1 LKLWSIIKY
10 FGLAGIET
18 LIDERLALTS
28 SIQSE
33 IRAHQ
38 DLILL
43 NETDINS
50 CIFQYIPDQLQT
62 SQLSVADLEKIN
74 DINLGIKSRIIA
86 DGEAYVHG
94 FTLKS
99 CLHNLFPAGYPV
111 YVLRTLNGNPKTTL
125 QDAQSLLN
133 RVHDIGT
140 SILRNLE
147 YVMLPESPRMQSL
160 SVFQKLKTRLQAFF
174 GVTDHVALIYGSCAS
189 SGNRLYSD
197 VDLMVFAADKFCT
210 LENKPRL
217 KDLFEGVMA
226 EEGFPLDNEVP
237 LEVKLLI
244 GFSEARIAAQAKC
257 QIKDGKVISV
267 ERDPAFLGS
276 RVMLDRLIF
285 NVLTV
290 PTIPV
295 SGSEDLVLSA
305 RADAEASLVELIAS
319 IQTAGNIKQTSS
331 LSTQTAEKF
340 IELALTD
347 GTRAGEEYLG
357 YKNRPE
363 VLTHL
368 THIFD
373 RQAHRPTP
381 APMSAP
387 TAPRTTITP
396 ETTLSTTSPPCI
408 LFLNGFPGVGKYTV
422 ARKLAAVLPNAR
434 LLDNHALIDP
444 VEAIEPGRTPE
455 HYSLRK
461 AIRTAA
467 FKGIKESPRKDLA
480 MILTS
485 CTSSS
490 PADMAVFEEYLDIA
504 RHRKIPF
511 VSVNIT
517 CSDQANV
524 ARLVAS
530 ERADGRKSKLTDASV
545 LDRLKRDA
553 VLLDPRRD
561 GVDVAGVEQHHFEL
575 DNTNLSPEE
584 AAMAIAGF
592 VEKVGST
599 TSYEG

>member
-1 LKLWSIIKY
+1 
-10 FGLAGIET
+10 LAGIET

-125 QDAQSLLN
+125 QDEQSLLN

-197 VDLMVFAADKFCT
+197 VDLMVFAADEFCT
-210 LENKPRL
+210 SENKPRL

-319 IQTAGNIKQTSS
+319 IQTAGNIKQISS

-340 IELALTD
+340 TELALTD

-357 YKNRPE
+357 YKTDQKFWLTSLSSLIVKLTVPPQRPCQ
-363 VLTHL
+363 LLQHQGSRSLQRPLSRPPPHPASSSSMASLASASTQSPASS
-368 THIFD
+368 
-373 RQAHRPTP
+373 RQFSQMRVSST
-381 APMSAP
+381 
-387 TAPRTTITP
+387 
-396 ETTLSTTSPPCI
+396 TTL
-408 LFLNGFPGVGKYTV
+408 
-422 ARKLAAVLPNAR
+422 
-434 LLDNHALIDP
+434 
-444 VEAIEPGRTPE
+444 
-455 HYSLRK
+455 
-461 AIRTAA
+461 
-467 FKGIKESPRKDLA
+467 
-480 MILTS
+480 
-485 CTSSS
+485 
-490 PADMAVFEEYLDIA
+490 
-504 RHRKIPF
+504 
-511 VSVNIT
+511 
-517 CSDQANV
+517 
-524 ARLVAS
+524 
-530 ERADGRKSKLTDASV
+530 
-545 LDRLKRDA
+545 
-553 VLLDPRRD
+553 
-561 GVDVAGVEQHHFEL
+561 
-575 DNTNLSPEE
+575 
-584 AAMAIAGF
+584 
-592 VEKVGST
+592 
-599 TSYEG
+599 